1 LEASGIILAGG
12 RSLRLGYDKILETV
26 GSRSL
31 LEIVVDSITS
41 LCGDIIIVTAEGRS
55 ISPPGHHPGMQIV
68 TDIYAGKGPLGGIY
82 TGLHIS
88 NTYCNLVVAADMP
101 FLNRELLHYMI
112 ELIDGYDIVT
122 PRVEGKVE
130 PLHSVYTRDCL
141 KVIEQM
147 FERDELGVHKLLPL
161 VNARYVEVDEIVR
174 FDPEQLSFFN
184 VNTEKDLQKARKLS
198 GGDKD
203 GD

>member
-1 LEASGIILAGG
+1 MEASGIILAGG

-31 LEIVVDSITS
+31 LEIVVDSISS
-41 LCGDIIIVTAEGRS
+41 LCGDIIVVTAEGHP
-55 ISPPGHHPGMQIV
+55 ISSPGHYPGLRIV
-68 TDIYAGKGPLGGIY
+68 TDIYPGKGPLGGIY
-82 TGLHIS
+82 TGLQIS

-101 FLNRELLHYMI
+101 FLNQALLHYMI
-112 ELIDGYDIVT
+112 ELTDGFDMVT

-130 PLHSVYTRDCL
+130 PLHSVYTGGCL
-141 KVIEQM
+141 RVIEQM
-147 FERDELGVHKLLPL
+147 FERGELGVHKLLPL
-161 VNARYVEVDEIVR
+161 VKARYVEVDEIVR

-203 GD
+203 DD

>member
-1 LEASGIILAGG
+1 MEASGIILAGG

-41 LCGDIIIVTAEGRS
+41 LCGDIIIVTAEEHP
-55 ISPPGHHPGMQIV
+55 ISSSGHYPGLQIV
-68 TDIYAGKGPLGGIY
+68 TDIYPGKGPLGGIY
-82 TGLHIS
+82 TGLRS
-88 NTYCNLVVAADMP
+88 SKTYCNLVVAADMP
-101 FLNRELLHYMI
+101 FLNQALLHYMI
-112 ELIDGYDIVT
+112 ELADGFDMVT

-130 PLHSVYTRDCL
+130 PLHSVYTRGCL
-141 KVIEQM
+141 RVIEQM
-147 FERDELGVHKLLPL
+147 FERGELGVHKLLPL
-161 VNARYVEVDEIVR
+161 VKARYVEVNEIAR

-184 VNTEKDLQKARKLS
+184 VNTEKDLQRARKLS

-203 GD
+203 DD

>member
-1 LEASGIILAGG
+1 MEASGIILAGG

-26 GSRSL
+26 GGRSL

-41 LCGDIIIVTAEGRS
+41 LCGDIIVVTAEGHP
-55 ISPPGHHPGMQIV
+55 ISLSGHHPDLQIV
-68 TDIYAGKGPLGGIY
+68 TDIYPGKGPLGGIY
-82 TGLHIS
+82 TGLRLS
-88 NTYCNLVVAADMP
+88 NTNCNLVVAADMP
-101 FLNRELLHYMI
+101 FLNQALLHYML
-112 ELIDGYDIVT
+112 ELTDGFDMVT

-130 PLHSVYTRDCL
+130 PLHSVYTGGCL
-141 KVIEQM
+141 RVIEQM

-161 VNARYVEVDEIVR
+161 VKARYVEVDEIVR

-203 GD
+203 ND